1 MAKFLKV
8 ILIIIIS
15 LILIVGGGLFA
26 VYKMFPAE
34 KIKEILIKELS
45 EKTGRQVNIENLRVN
60 ILKGI
65 EIKGFTIKESSRYK
79 TGYFIKDE
87 KVVLKYNL
95 LALLKGELFI
105 YQILLNEPYIQII
118 KETKDRYNFSDILD
132 KLNEKQVKGQKV
144 TEKKE
149 NKKVE
154 KTEPAGFIKNII
166 ITSIGVKKGNFIY
179 VDYSK
184 KEKMHL
190 KIQDF
195 DFDMQNIL
203 LTSIKPISIKSF
215 CTVLYND
222 YKIPVN
228 LNANVSFDL
237 KNKKINLKIV
247 SFALAGIITNG
258 EVVVE
263 NFKDLSGN
271 IISETNTKKMFDIL
285 PAEMKKKIA
294 EFDIGID
301 IKNDLKFKIINN
313 KINFSDNLY
322 VSNGS
327 FIYQKKNFVDKLN
340 GKVKISDTFDMAGN
354 FDFLLAGQNVNLKV
368 DGKKI
373 DDVKNSIYTIDI
385 SSPKFAV
392 EYLLGLFPKKEK
404 GKKDTEKTIT
414 EKEKKEKMAKTKKE
428 LQKIK
433 SVKAPGVYINLKAD
447 SIFYKTVNLGKT
459 IGNVRYVNNKIY
471 SEFSIMAY
479 DGKING
485 NLTADINKETYETDL
500 TINSIILHQ
509 LVNDSISV
517 LLENQKDK
525 KSLLT
530 DMQNK
535 VYGNFN
541 LKAKFSGND
550 FLDIPHTIKGNGF
563 FEVKDG
569 KLTSLDTGK
578 ELAAKTGIEFL
589 KEDIDFDI
597 MSADFNMASGK
608 INIKNFRI
616 YKGKDGLDGNIK
628 VRGEGFVTVDDEID
642 FKSELDF
649 NPKIAK
655 QVEEAM
661 ATSLGIKDVSYA
673 YNENGWMPFDFRMY
687 GKGKNKKYDYSQ
699 PRMLENIKRNLKK
712 KIEEAGKRYLE
723 EKKPEIE
730 QKAKEIFNNLFGK

>member
-1 MAKFLKV
+1 MTKFLKV
-8 ILIIIIS
+8 TSIIIIS
-15 LILIVGGGLFA
+15 LILIVVVSLFA
-26 VYKMFPAE
+26 LYKMFPAE

-45 EKTGRQVNIENLRVN
+45 EKTGRQVNIENLQFN
-60 ILKGI
+60 IFKGI
-65 EIKGFTIKESSRYK
+65 EIKGFTIKENSRYK

-87 KVVLKYNL
+87 KVILKYNL
-95 LALLKGELFI
+95 LALLKGDLFI
-105 YQILLNEPYIQII
+105 YQILLDEPYIQII

-132 KLNEKQVKGQKV
+132 KLNETQVKKEKR

-149 NKKVE
+149 QKKVE
-154 KTEPAGFIKNII
+154 KSEPVGFIKNII
-166 ITSIGVKKGNFIY
+166 ITSIGIKKGNFIY
-179 VDYSK
+179 IDYSK

-203 LTSIKPISIKSF
+203 LTSIKPISIKSS
-215 CTVLYND
+215 CTVLYNN

-228 LNANVSFDL
+228 FNANLSLDL
-237 KNKKINLKIV
+237 KSKKINLKIG
-247 SFALAGIITNG
+247 SFALNGIITNG
-258 EVVVE
+258 EVVIE
-263 NFKDLSGN
+263 NFKDISGN
-271 IISETNTKKMFDIL
+271 ITAETNTKKMLDIL
-285 PAEMKKKIA
+285 PDEMKKKIA
-294 EFDIGID
+294 EFDIRID
-301 IKNDLKFKIINN
+301 IKNDLKFRTINN
-313 KINFSDNLY
+313 KINFVNNLS
-322 VSNGS
+322 VLNGS
-327 FIYQKKNFVDKLN
+327 FTYQKKNFVNKLS
-340 GKVKISDTFDMAGN
+340 GKVKVSDSFDMSGN
-354 FDFLLAGQNVNLKV
+354 FDFLLAGQSVNLKV

-373 DDVKNSIYTIDI
+373 DDIKESIYTIDI

-404 GKKDTEKTIT
+404 EKKDLEKIIT
-414 EKEKKEKMAKTKKE
+414 EKEKKEKIAKTKKE

-459 IGNVRYVNNKIY
+459 IGNVRYVNNKIF

-485 NLTADINKETYETDL
+485 NLTADINKESYETDL
-500 TINSIILHQ
+500 TVNGLILHK
-509 LVNDSISV
+509 LVNDSISI

-530 DMQNK
+530 DIQNK

-541 LKAKFSGND
+541 LSAKFSGNE

-578 ELAAKTGIEFL
+578 ELATKTGIGFL

-597 MSADFNMASGK
+597 LAADFNMASGK

-649 NPKIAK
+649 NPKIGK
-655 QVEEAM
+655 QVEEAI
-661 ATSLGIKDVSYA
+661 ANSLGIKDISYA
-673 YNENGWMPFDFRMY
+673 YNENGWMPFDFRLY

-699 PRMLENIKRNLKK
+699 KRMLENIKRNLKK
-712 KIEEAGKRYLE
+712 KIEEEGKRYLE

-730 QKAKEIFNNLFGK
+730 QKAKEIIKNLFGK